1 MLLLITKDLPV
12 LGHDLSWL
20 CAINSMGWRIGV
32 GRVEQQAAVFISG
45 IAGFAPSFNAYVAV
59 GMLKMRL

>member
-1 MLLLITKDLPV
+1 
-12 LGHDLSWL
+12 
-20 CAINSMGWRIGV
+20 MGWRIGV